1 VHSKPL
7 MDDLVAVAK
16 VVKPRGIKGEVAC
29 EMLTDFPERFEGLVD
44 VIAVLPDGGRRELKI
59 DEHWVQQGRLVL
71 KFAGVDSI
79 DEAELLR
86 HASICVAEADA
97 VELEEG
103 EFFDWQL
110 EGCDVETTDGSTI
123 GKVTELM
130 RTGGTEL
137 LVVNGDKEYLIPFA
151 TSICV
156 EVDVASKR
164 ITIDP
169 PAGLLDF

>member
-1 VHSKPL
+1 

>member
-1 VHSKPL
+1 M